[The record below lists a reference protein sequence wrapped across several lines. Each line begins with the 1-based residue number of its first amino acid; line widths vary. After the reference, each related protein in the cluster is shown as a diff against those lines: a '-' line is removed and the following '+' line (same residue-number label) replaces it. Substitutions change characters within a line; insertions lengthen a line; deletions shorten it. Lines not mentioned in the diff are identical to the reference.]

1 MGRTRGEADSP
12 EELRAFAELLSE
24 ARDLDA
30 ISRIVRRA
38 ARQLTGADGA
48 TFILRDG
55 PYCFYA
61 DEDAIAPMWKGRR
74 FPLEA
79 CISGW
84 SMLNRV
90 EAVIENIY
98 ADPRI
103 PLDAYRPTFVKS
115 LAMVPI
121 RTESPIGAIG
131 NYWATPHRASDHEL
145 RLLRALADRVAI
157 AMELVERRAAR

>member
-1 MGRTRGEADSP
+1 MAPQD
-12 EELRAFAELLSE
+12 LVAFAEQLSD
-24 ARDLDA
+24 ARDLDEIA
-30 ISRIVRRA
+30 RIVRRA

-48 TFILRDG
+48 TFILREG
-55 PYCFYA
+55 ACCFYV

-84 SMLNRV
+84 SMLNRAD
-90 EAVIENIY
+90 AVIENIFD
-98 ADPRI
+98 DPRI

-145 RLLRALADRVAI
+145 QLLRALADRVAI
-157 AMELVERRAAR
+157 AMEKVR